1 MERRASRPSSFG
13 VAGRGRPA
21 LHQQVWIDINDM
33 IPYLITAAVSYL
45 LGSIPF
51 GYVLVRIF
59 KHEDVRTLGSGNIGA
74 TNVARKS
81 PALGIATLVLDAA
94 KGLAAVLVARVLF
107 SGPHQQLIMTTAAL
121 FAVLGH
127 LFPVWLKFRGGKGVA
142 TSLGSFILLTPKSI
156 LCLVIL
162 FLVIAVAFRY
172 VSLGSIAVAAAFPLL
187 AWALHEYVDPR
198 QLGWI
203 ALVSALVIW
212 RHRQNIG
219 RLAAGTESKLGT
231 KSEIESGTKSG
242 TLGATRR

>member
-1 MERRASRPSSFG
+1 M
-13 VAGRGRPA
+13 
-21 LHQQVWIDINDM
+21 NM
-33 IPYLITAAVSYL
+33 YPYFIAAAVSYL

-51 GYVLVRIF
+51 GYLVVRIF
-59 KHEDVRTLGSGNIGA
+59 KGEDVRAIGSGNIGA

-81 PALGIATLVLDAA
+81 PALGIATLLFDAS

-107 SGPHQQLIMTTAAL
+107 SGPHQQLIMTTAAF

-142 TSLGSFILLTPKSI
+142 TSLGAFILLTPKSI
-156 LCLVIL
+156 LCLVVL

-172 VSLGSIAVAAAFPLL
+172 VSLGSVAVAAAFPLL

-198 QLGWI
+198 QLVLI

-212 RHRQNIG
+212 RHRQNIV
-219 RLAAGTESKLGT
+219 RLASGTESKLGIKLETESVT
-231 KSEIESGTKSG
+231 KSETEAETKSG

>member
-1 MERRASRPSSFG
+1 M
-13 VAGRGRPA
+13 
-21 LHQQVWIDINDM
+21 NM
-33 IPYLITAAVSYL
+33 NPYLITTALSYL

-51 GYVLVRIF
+51 GYLLVRIF
-59 KHEDVRTLGSGNIGA
+59 KGEDVRATGSGNIGA

-107 SGPHQQLIMTTAAL
+107 GGPHQQLVMTTAAF

-142 TSLGSFILLTPKSI
+142 TSLGAFILLTPKSI
-156 LCLVIL
+156 LCLVVL
-162 FLVIAVAFRY
+162 FLIIAVAFRY
-172 VSLGSIAVAAAFPLL
+172 VSLGSVAVAAAFPLL
-187 AWALHEYVDPR
+187 AWALHEYADPR
-198 QLGWI
+198 QLVLI

-219 RLAAGTESKLGT
+219 RLATGTESKLGSKLET
-231 KSEIESGTKSG
+231 KSEAELGTKLDSESG
-242 TLGATRR
+242 TLGTTRR